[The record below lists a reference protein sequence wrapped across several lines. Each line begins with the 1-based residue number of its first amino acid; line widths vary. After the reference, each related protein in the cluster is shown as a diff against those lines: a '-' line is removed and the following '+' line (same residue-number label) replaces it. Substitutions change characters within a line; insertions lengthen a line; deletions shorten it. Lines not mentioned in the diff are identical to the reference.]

1 VSACGPRSHD
11 LEPPHIGTPKLTAV
25 RALASGGP
33 ASAATGLDFRCVG
46 DLRDGERSSPPH
58 DTNRTEPPKH
68 PKKKA
73 PDMDLDKLMSKH
85 LTRYF
90 DPNKTIP
97 EETVQQ
103 LLKFLRSA
111 PTSTNIQPNHFYVLA
126 TDEGKERL
134 AANLGERFQ
143 DNAEKIMNSSH
154 TIIVTTRADLPESH
168 LEAVFAKERADG
180 RFPEPGKH
188 DLWESMTRDFLGLR
202 SYGYKD
208 VNHWMEKQTYMVVGL
223 TMMAA
228 AELGVEAT
236 PLEGF
241 DPTSVDKAFKIRETG
256 HSTTVLLA
264 LGYPDPQ
271 KQYSNPISRFDE
283 DQLFTFA

>member
-1 VSACGPRSHD
+1 VTAQPGSASSTTSAFGLCQRW
-11 LEPPHIGTPKLTAV
+11 TAPV
-25 RALASGGP
+25 LALASVT
-33 ASAATGLDFRCVG
+33 TGLSFERASEL
-46 DLRDGERSSPPH
+46 LRRRKFARTG
-58 DTNRTEPPKH
+58 DTNRTEPFTDRI
-68 PKKKA
+68 KKA
-73 PDMDLDKLMSKH
+73 DMDLDKLMGKH

-90 DPNKTIP
+90 DPNRTIP
-97 EETVQQ
+97 EEALQQ
-103 LLKFLRSA
+103 LLRFLRSA

-126 TDEGKERL
+126 TDEGKQQL

-143 DNAEKIMNSSH
+143 DNAEKVLNSSH
-154 TIIVTTRADLPESH
+154 TIIATTRADLAESH
-168 LEAVFAKERADG
+168 LRAVFSKERSDG
-180 RFPEPGKH
+180 RFPDPAKQ
-188 DLWESMTRDFLGLR
+188 DLWESMTRDFLSLR
-202 SYGYKD
+202 NYGYKD

-271 KQYSNPISRFDE
+271 KQYSNPISRFDAE
-283 DQLFTFA
+283 QLFTFM

>member
-1 VSACGPRSHD
+1 
-11 LEPPHIGTPKLTAV
+11 
-25 RALASGGP
+25 
-33 ASAATGLDFRCVG
+33 
-46 DLRDGERSSPPH
+46 
-58 DTNRTEPPKH
+58 
-68 PKKKA
+68 
-73 PDMDLDKLMSKH
+73 MDLDKLMSKH

-90 DPNKTIP
+90 DPSRTIP
-97 EETVQQ
+97 EETLQQ
-103 LLKFLRSA
+103 LLKFLRST
-111 PTSTNIQPNHFYVLA
+111 PTSTNVQPNHFYVLA

-134 AANLGERFQ
+134 ASNLGERFQ
-143 DNAEKIMNSSH
+143 DNAEKILNSSH
-154 TIIVTTRADLPESH
+154 TSIVTTRADLPDSH
-168 LEAVFAKERADG
+168 LDAVFGKERADG
-180 RFPEPGKH
+180 RFLDPAKH
-188 DLWESMTRDFLGLR
+188 DLWESMTRDFLSLR

-208 VNHWMEKQTYMVVGL
+208 VNHWMEKQSYMVVGL

-271 KQYSNPISRFDE
+271 KQYSNPISRFEE
-283 DQLFTFA
+283 DQLFTFV